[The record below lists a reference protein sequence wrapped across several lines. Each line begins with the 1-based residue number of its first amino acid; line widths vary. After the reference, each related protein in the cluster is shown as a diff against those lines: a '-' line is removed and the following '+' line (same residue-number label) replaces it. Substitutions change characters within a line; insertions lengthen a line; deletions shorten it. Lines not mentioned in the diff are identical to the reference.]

1 MTAERK
7 KLSLG
12 QVGARGEERS
22 AADRTRA
29 WKVSASRQEALKER
43 ARDMRR
49 NPTEAQKALWER
61 LKDKQCGFTFNREV
75 VMGSAIVDFACK
87 TRWLVVEV
95 GDTEG
100 PQATIAEMS
109 AIPRIAEIYRRTL
122 YQPYK
127 VQVAR
132 NSSEILG
139 GLDKVDIIVV
149 VLLSLLTTGSA
160 IRSYFWIMRA
170 ASSRSAEGPTE
181 ATSSQAIS
189 LMVAPGAAAR
199 SSRSDSTPARRP
211 FSSVA

>member
-12 QVGARGEERS
+12 NVTERTNG

-49 NPTEAQKALWER
+49 NPTPAQQALWER

-100 PQATIAEMS
+100 PQATIAELSDRKLREVGVRVMRFAEGEVLEGTDQVVK
-109 AIPRIAEIYRRTL
+109 AIKDELQKPFEKPRIQE
-122 YQPYK
+122 
-127 VQVAR
+127 
-132 NSSEILG
+132 
-139 GLDKVDIIVV
+139 
-149 VLLSLLTTGSA
+149 GSN
-160 IRSYFWIMRA
+160 
-170 ASSRSAEGPTE
+170 ASDR
-181 ATSSQAIS
+181 
-189 LMVAPGAAAR
+189 
-199 SSRSDSTPARRP
+199 
-211 FSSVA
+211 